1 MPAFTAIHSEGSRYS
16 GSGQL
21 DLVFP
26 EPTEGMIRAE
36 APGVATRSE
45 EWLLDQALRILE
57 RRFKRAGNALDSPA
71 RSAEYFRMK
80 LAHLAQ
86 EVFAVAYLDHHHR
99 VLAAEILFTGT
110 IDQCVVHPREVVRQG
125 LRHNAAA
132 VLFAHNHPSGLP
144 EPSQADR
151 ALTDRLREALALVD
165 IRVLDHFVIGG
176 THWVSFADRHWL

>member
-1 MPAFTAIHSEGSRYS
+1 MDGSSDPGSACQLVLAFPAPA
-16 GSGQL
+16 
-21 DLVFP
+21 P
-26 EPTEGMIRAE
+26 EELRTEPFGPDA
-36 APGVATRSE
+36 GSE

-57 RRFKRAGNALDSPA
+57 RRFTRTGHALDSPS

-151 ALTDRLREALALVD
+151 ALTERLREALALVD

-176 THWVSFADRHWL
+176 THWVSFADRRWL

>member
-1 MPAFTAIHSEGSRYS
+1 MEGPDGEGSPA
-16 GSGQL
+16 QL
-21 DLVFP
+21 DLAFP
-26 EPTEGMIRAE
+26 EPLPDAFGLDR
-36 APGVATRSE
+36 PGPESGSE

-57 RRFKRAGNALDSPA
+57 RRFTRSGHALDSPG

-110 IDQCVVHPREVVRQG
+110 IDQCIVHPREVVRQG

-151 ALTDRLREALALVD
+151 ALTERLREALALVD

-176 THWVSFADRHWL
+176 TRWVSFADRHWL